1 MSQAHPA
8 DIVDLGKDSLAVIFG
23 HVAVKHFDEFI
34 ADVRALAGSLMQ
46 IDDLE
51 SDIVIS
57 SIFLKSNHSYAVHH
71 SMDTSILC
79 AHISREM
86 KYSNTQRLSLLCASL
101 TMNIGMVELQDRVY
115 ESREALSAEEKHVVR
130 NHTYKAIE
138 LLKEAGVED
147 ELWLSIIETH
157 HEKMDGSGYPKG
169 LKGNDIPELA
179 RIVHVAD
186 IYAAMVSP
194 RQYRHGMLASDI
206 AKSFLVKYGRSMDVK
221 VSACLIRE
229 LGLYPPGSVIKV
241 SSGAYAV
248 VVARGVNIMSPVV
261 RFLDTK
267 KGLTGT
273 IKHVPDKEVASIL
286 PLLAKGPYL
295 DARAIWCPSSNLAF
309 FDMPAP
315 NAVAVK
321 AALALI
327 KDIKLPSQYPV
338 LFKINGLIKQ
348 DEPDLQKIANLVS
361 TDLMISGLTLKSANS
376 PMFNQGNRITSVR
389 HALSFLGLDRFKKL
403 VLTSVLKITLEDHTG
418 QVCGDN
424 DLEVFALGYCCERVA
439 DLVHDADGDD
449 AFLCG
454 VFSDSGTL
462 FMSKRFPDY
471 GSVVAKRL
479 HYAPISATCT
489 EMYHYT
495 VHHGLLSY
503 LFSKRW
509 QLPESV
515 CLAVYYHHVPNLAA
529 IEDYHVR
536 TLTAII
542 GLSSVLVDLVIF
554 ARDSS
559 AETKQ
564 LYTNCMAEL
573 CLEDQDIE
581 AIRDDLAGSVLI
593 G

>member
-8 DIVDLGKDSLAVIFG
+8 DIVDRGKDSLAVVFG
-23 HVAVKHFDEFI
+23 HVAVKHFDEFV
-34 ADVRALAGSLMQ
+34 AEVRDLATSLMQ

-57 SIFLKSNHSYAVHH
+57 SIFLKSAHSYAVHH

-86 KYSNTQRLSLLCASL
+86 NYSKEQRLSLLCASL

-115 ESREALSAEEKHVVR
+115 ESREALSPEEKKVVR
-130 NHTYKAIE
+130 NHTNKALE

-147 ELWLSIIETH
+147 ELWLSIVDTH
-157 HEKMDGSGYPKG
+157 HEKMDGTGYPNG
-169 LKGNDIPELA
+169 LQGNDIPELA

-186 IYAAMVSP
+186 VYAAMVSP

-206 AKSFLVKYGRSMDVK
+206 AKSFLVKYGKSMDVK

-229 LGLYPPGSVIKV
+229 LGLYPPGSVVKV
-241 SSGAYAV
+241 TSGEYAV
-248 VVARGVNIMSPVV
+248 VVARGENIMSPVV
-261 RFLDTK
+261 RILDTK

-273 IKHVPDKEVASIL
+273 IKHIPDKEVSSIL

-295 DARAIWCPSSNLAF
+295 DARVIWCPSSSSAF
-309 FDMPAP
+309 FDVPAP
-315 NAVAVK
+315 SPIGLK
-321 AALALI
+321 LALELI
-327 KDIKLPSQYPV
+327 KDIKLPSQPEV

-376 PMFNQGNRITSVR
+376 PMFNQGNKITSVR
-389 HALSFLGLDRFKKL
+389 HALSFLGIDRFKKL
-403 VLTSVLKITLEDHTG
+403 VLTSVLKITLEEHTG
-418 QVCGDN
+418 HVCGDN
-424 DLEVFALGYCCERVA
+424 DLEVFALGYCCERIA

-471 GSVVAKRL
+471 GHVASTRL
-479 HYAPISATCT
+479 HRSPISGTCA

-509 QLPESV
+509 QLPDSV
-515 CLAVYYHHVPNLAA
+515 CLAVYYHHVPNLAL
-529 IEDYHVR
+529 IQDYHVR

-542 GLSSVLVDLVIF
+542 GLGSVLVDLVIF
-554 ARDSS
+554 ARQSTD
-559 AETKQ
+559 ETQQ
-564 LYTNCMAEL
+564 LYANCMAEL
-573 CLEDQDIE
+573 CLEDSDIE